1 MIKPI
6 ESLVNAPVVNAPVGS
21 KDTARRACTRDQ
33 LLDAACR
40 VIERT
45 GPSASMQEMA
55 AEAGITKPILYRHFG
70 DKAGLL
76 RALALRS
83 VDIFE
88 PSLASVWALKAPLE
102 ERINIIT
109 TRFGSRAVIATSDD
123 PEASARISR
132 FARSDTPWIVAV
144 RMVSEGVDIPRLR
157 VGVFA
162 TNTTTELFFR
172 QAVGRLVRWTPGA
185 GRQRSFLFIPDDVR
199 LRAHAHQL
207 ADSRRHSLRK
217 RSEDLGLTDSE
228 PDPAALDTA
237 GEPEQLSLF
246 AALSATP
253 IGAPEFMV
261 PLGEDLLAAEMP
273 DSTDSGNDQGPGL
286 LLDLAPLPTLA
297 GQSAESVPD
306 RRAARKAL
314 RDLNAAVAAE
324 LVARTA
330 QTHAQVNAEL
340 NRRAGIPRVT
350 EATNA
355 QLQTRL
361 DRGRRW
367 LDDLRRR

>member
-1 MIKPI
+1 M
-6 ESLVNAPVVNAPVGS
+6 
-21 KDTARRACTRDQ
+21 
-33 LLDAACR
+33 
-40 VIERT
+40 
-45 GPSASMQEMA
+45 
-55 AEAGITKPILYRHFG
+55 
-70 DKAGLL
+70 
-76 RALALRS
+76 
-83 VDIFE
+83 
-88 PSLASVWALKAPLE
+88 
-102 ERINIIT
+102 
-109 TRFGSRAVIATSDD
+109 
-123 PEASARISR
+123 
-132 FARSDTPWIVAV
+132 
-144 RMVSEGVDIPRLR
+144 
-157 VGVFA
+157 
-162 TNTTTELFFR
+162 
-172 QAVGRLVRWTPGA
+172 
-185 GRQRSFLFIPDDVR
+185 
-199 LRAHAHQL
+199 
-207 ADSRRHSLRK
+207 
-217 RSEDLGLTDSE
+217 TDSE